1 MPTSVNGHAGKP
13 YSFRQRQA
21 TDYLALNNGPAAE
34 DDDDGATHG
43 TRTGASVTARGVG
56 HASLISSAGLLGGG
70 TDCDL
75 ELTVPVEK
83 GPREM
88 LWPFYA
94 LRAHRQK
101 TPKTKFRRL

>member
-1 MPTSVNGHAGKP
+1 MELPTGSVTRNQEQKVAQSSSTRPLIVMPTSVNGHAGKP

-56 HASLISSAGLLGGG
+56 HASLISNGLRFGAGGACGEG
-70 TDCDL
+70 
-75 ELTVPVEK
+75 
-83 GPREM
+83 
-88 LWPFYA
+88 A
-94 LRAHRQK
+94 A
-101 TPKTKFRRL
+101 